1 MEVGGD
7 ETGGGYGQ
15 DEGGE
20 HPEKFFRL
28 LEMDR
33 ESPEF
38 ERLFREVDEALARLA
53 AEQADVSP

>member
-1 MEVGGD
+1 MKPAAATDRTKAENIR
-7 ETGGGYGQ
+7 
-15 DEGGE
+15 
-20 HPEKFFRL
+20 EKFFRL